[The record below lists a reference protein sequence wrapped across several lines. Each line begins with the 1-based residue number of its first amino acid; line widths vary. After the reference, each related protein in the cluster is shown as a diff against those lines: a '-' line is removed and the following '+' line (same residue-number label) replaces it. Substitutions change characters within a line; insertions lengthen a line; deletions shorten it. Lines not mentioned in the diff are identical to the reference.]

1 MSKKL
6 NLNVTIDTEFPPTL
20 VEGDKSKFVT
30 FKGTIVPSLKKGEAE
45 KDAKPRS
52 ITFRAFDNSD
62 NADPK
67 KAETSKKNIEKLLA
81 KKPGEQVKIFGV
93 ENNWSA
99 GDKSGRFIRVWG
111 VDTKKEVTKDAPAP
125 AANEPVAE
133 KTAKAAKA
141 PKTPKEPK
149 APKVEKAEKAPAAPK
164 TDKPAKAEKAPA
176 EKKPRASKKAK
187 EVETPAAEAPTATE
201 TPAAE
206 APAEVAPVVSEA
218 ELVAPPKPEVK
229 KVIED
234 PGMNM

>member
-45 KDAKPRS
+45 KAEKPRS

-206 APAEVAPVVSEA
+206 APAEVATVSEA

>member
-67 KAETSKKNIEKLLA
+67 KVETSKKNIEKLLA